1 MEEEERINQ
10 ELKDRLHL
18 CQVENQ
24 ILREEIKKQTENNKN
39 NT

>member
-1 MEEEERINQ
+1 MEEEESINQ